1 MATILRMEQVYTDR
15 IIHGPRVETAKTSN
29 DVVHQGLV
37 PGYSGT
43 KLLDYKRYGSQGTSS
58 NTAAAC
64 AYVHWDASADEE
76 RIYGPVRRTGTALP
90 RRYELRWVAGQRGK
104 PALNAVIATDENS
117 NSTAHLAR
125 NVADREFEVLGLN
138 ATTATVSYYVEGGIL
153 LTTTTGANDQVI
165 VLPHLDTSQT
175 AWAGVTWGTDQQT
188 EWECDIQ
195 LTATITSITVWAG
208 LKLTNT
214 SVTATDNDQV
224 FFRFD
229 PATNS
234 GKWQACYS
242 IGGTDTETD
251 SGVTAAASTRYHLKV
266 AIDSSRIARMW
277 INGVLVNTSTAL
289 TTATDLIPYIGV
301 ETTTTAARTLRIHS
315 QAISREIA

>member
-58 NTAAAC
+58 NAAAAC

-76 RIYGPVRRTGTALP
+76 RIYGPVRKTGTALS
-90 RRYELRWVAGQRGK
+90 RRFELNWIAGQYGK
-104 PALNAVIATDENS
+104 PALNAVIALDENS
-117 NSTAHLAR
+117 NAAAHLAST
-125 NVADREFEVLGLN
+125 VADRNFEVLGLN
-138 ATTATVSYYVEGGIL
+138 ATTATVSAYAEGGL
-153 LTTTTGANDQVI
+153 LFTTTTGANDQVI
-165 VLPHLDTSQT
+165 LVPHLDTSLT
-175 AWAGVTWGTDQQT
+175 SWTGVTWGTDQQT

-214 SVTATDNDQV
+214 SVTATDADQV
-224 FFRFD
+224 FFRFG
-229 PATNS
+229 PAVNS
-234 GKWQACYS
+234 GKWQAIYS
-242 IGGTDTETD
+242 IGDTDTATD
-251 SGVTAAASTRYHLKV
+251 TGVAAVASTRYHFKI

-277 INGVLVNTSTAL
+277 MNGVLYATSTAL
-289 TTATDLIPYIGV
+289 TNATDFIPYIGV
-301 ETTTTAARTLRIHS
+301 ETTTTAARTLRLHS
-315 QAISREIA
+315 QAISRAIA

>member
-58 NTAAAC
+58 NTAASC

-90 RRYELRWVAGQRGK
+90 KRFQLTWTAGQFGK
-104 PALNAVIATDENS
+104 PGINANIATDENS
-117 NSTAHLAR
+117 NAAAHLLR
-125 NVADREFEVLGLN
+125 NIADRQFEISGLN
-138 ATTATVSYYVEGGIL
+138 AVTTCSSQYVEGGVL
-153 LTTTTGANDQVI
+153 FTTTTGSGDQNILV
-165 VLPHLDTSQT
+165 PHLDTSQS
-175 AWAGVTWGTDQQT
+175 AWTGTTWGTDQQT

-195 LTATITSITVWAG
+195 LTATITSIVVWAG
-208 LKLTNT
+208 LKLTET

-224 FFRFD
+224 FFRFA

-251 SGVTAAASTRYHLKV
+251 SGVTAAASTRYHFKI

-289 TTATDLIPYIGV
+289 TDTTDLIPYIGV
-301 ETTTTAARTLRIHS
+301 ETSTTAARTLRLHS
-315 QAISREIA
+315 AAISRVIA